1 MDDLQA
7 FENWADPLLAKLTPA
22 ARRKLAMD
30 IGRALRRSQQKRIA
44 AQQAPDG
51 SQFEPRKP
59 RKREEDRPRAKA
71 GRVKRKAKAMFA
83 KLRTAK
89 MMTIERDADGV
100 SIGWSKRVA
109 RIARVHQEGL
119 SSQVARGGV
128 TYRYPVRQ
136 VLGLSESD
144 RDMIRDMLTEAL
156 AP

>member
-30 IGRALRRSQQKRIA
+30 VGRALRRSQQKRIA
-44 AQQAPDG
+44 AQQAPSG
-51 SQFEPRKP
+51 SPFEPRKP
-59 RKREEDRPRAKA
+59 RKKAEDRPRAKS
-71 GRVKRKAKAMFA
+71 GRIKRKAKAMFA

-89 MMTIERDADGV
+89 MMTIERDANGV
-100 SIGWSKRVA
+100 SIGWSNRVA

-119 SSQVARGGV
+119 SSQVAPGGV
-128 TYRYPVRQ
+128 MYRYPVRQ
-136 VLGLSESD
+136 VLGLSQSD
-144 RDMIRDMLTEAL
+144 RDMIRDMLTDAL